1 MSRKSF
7 VQAQSRFQKHCL
19 SARKRSDSGK
29 CFLRESVATAA
40 IMPRHNDSTKKGQR
54 HMHLHKYEKYWLVF
68 GVTTLVAFL
77 IILGIGAFHQGS
89 HPNNGKKH

>member
-1 MSRKSF
+1 MANKKKSDENLKGSLYAVLGRYYHHFTLGVLLRF
-7 VQAQSRFQKHCL
+7 VHWTVLIYEEGQKY
-19 SARKRSDSGK
+19 
-29 CFLRESVATAA
+29 
-40 IMPRHNDSTKKGQR
+40 
-54 HMHLHKYEKYWLVF
+54 MHIHKYEKYWLVF